1 MWKWVWRVI
10 GLGLVGFVGLFLYT
24 DYRAGYFNLPEFSE
38 TSYAIS
44 FKNGFRGIVVN
55 PKVSRPLHVKYF
67 RRLTIANRDRRYI
80 GVPLQVAPWFETVWS
95 FCDTPSDEDRTG
107 VDQLMPDES
116 RNRLVGA
123 RLDAICV
130 IEADDA
136 RILRGFVY
144 SVPRL

>member
-10 GLGLVGFVGLFLYT
+10 GMVFAGYVGLTFYT
-24 DYRAGYFNLPEFSE
+24 DYRAGYLNLPEFSE

-44 FKNGFRGIVVN
+44 FKNGLRGIVVD
-55 PKVSRPLHVKYF
+55 PEVSYVPQTKYF

-80 GVPLQVAPWFETVWS
+80 GVPSQVAPWFENVWS
-95 FCDTPSDEDRTG
+95 FCHAPSDEERAE
-107 VDQLMPDES
+107 VDQIMPEDS
-116 RNRLVGA
+116 KDRLVGA

-136 RILRGFVY
+136 RILRGFIY